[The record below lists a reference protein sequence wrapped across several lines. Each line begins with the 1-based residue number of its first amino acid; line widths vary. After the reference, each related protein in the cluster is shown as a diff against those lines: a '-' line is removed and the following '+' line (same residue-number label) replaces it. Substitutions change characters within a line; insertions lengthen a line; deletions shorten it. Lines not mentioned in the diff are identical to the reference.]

1 MLLGNI
7 TDGSGISG
15 TWSFVNATG
24 KPGDIAFCRVL
35 SNNTTLHCD
44 NFAKSTTVAVTPT
57 QIDSAPIAGGYTG
70 GGQWVKNL
78 LGDGMPG
85 FCISTPPQT
94 VRSQPV
100 FSVGCMVSTGSAF
113 AARLDALIG
122 DSPKPCSQRWV
133 DMLGDGTKAFCWES
147 SDHPQVSC
155 STVDKDAQHFENV
168 INSGQVQVGS
178 YGQDE
183 TWWAD
188 VNGDGK
194 ADYCR
199 AVIDDDNDN
208 HITCTLMGQ
217 FGFGATFSTPP
228 LKLGYAGTGSMV
240 EHRRRRICRFL
251 PTHQGIQS
259 RRPHQTCPDVLLDQR
274 PRKPPHLHRQQ
285 QPLQHRTQ
293 PRAD

>member
-44 NFAKSTTVAVTPT
+44 NFAKSTTVAVAPT

-78 LGDGMPG
+78 LADGMPG

-100 FSVGCMVSTGSAF
+100 GVGCMVSTGSGF

-133 DMLGDGTKAFCWES
+133 DVLGDGTKAFCWES

-199 AVIDDDNDN
+199 AVVDDDEN